1 MNAVQPVLVGVF
13 IARLRVRIIVIH
25 VIARFRILM
34 HQQTATMQHSNVLT
48 RVVTMKLK
56 LLSVCLSLFNQARK
70 QDATV
75 INTCYK
81 ATADSGFR

>member
-48 RVVTMKLK
+48 TSSHSELK
-56 LLSVCLSLFNQARK
+56 LLSVCVSLS
-70 QDATV
+70 V
-75 INTCYK
+75 
-81 ATADSGFR
+81 